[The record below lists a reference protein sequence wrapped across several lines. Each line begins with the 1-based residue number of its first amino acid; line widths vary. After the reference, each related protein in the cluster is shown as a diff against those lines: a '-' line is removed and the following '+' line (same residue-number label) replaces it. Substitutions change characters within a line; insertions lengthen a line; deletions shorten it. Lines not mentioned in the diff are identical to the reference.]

1 MISAE
6 QNDLM
11 TRSGPGTPGGRLLRN
26 YWQPVA
32 LVEEL
37 EPKELEPNELET
49 KRPVKALKVLGQDLV
64 LFRDETGR
72 YGLLDRDCPHRGADL
87 AYGRIED
94 GGLRCAFHGWLFD
107 AGGQCLQTPAE
118 PEGSKLCH
126 RVRQRSYP
134 VVEKSGMLFAW
145 FAEGAPA
152 ALPAFDCF
160 VAPNTHTFAFKG
172 YLECNWLQA
181 LEVGIDPAHASYLHR
196 FFEDEDTSGGYGKQ
210 FRGTSADS
218 EMPIT
223 KVLREFDRPEILIE
237 KTAYGMRLIALR
249 KINASDTHVR
259 VTNLMFPQAFVI
271 PMSAEMT
278 ISQWHV
284 PIDDHHCYWYAIFTS
299 FTGPVDKQTMRD
311 QRLQLYTLPDY
322 KPRINKSN
330 HYGFDADQQRT
341 STFTGMGHDIN
352 VHDQWA
358 VESPGPI
365 QDRTREHLGTTDKGL
380 ILYRKMLVEAI
391 EKAVAGDKPLMVL
404 DEDAAGAMTGP
415 ASIDGIGPADRWN
428 EYWQEADL
436 KRRRASD
443 WAAARLATVHA

>member
-6 QNDLM
+6 QNELM
-11 TRSGPGTPGGRLLRN
+11 TRAGPGTPGGRLLRN

-37 EPKELEPNELET
+37 EG
-49 KRPVKALKVLGQDLV
+49 KRPVRPVRLLGQDLV
-64 LFRDETGR
+64 LFKDETGR

-87 AYGRIED
+87 AYGRRED

-107 AGGQCLQTPAE
+107 VTGQCLQTPAE
-118 PEGSKLCH
+118 PEGSKLAQ
-126 RVRQRSYP
+126 RVRQKSYP

-145 FAEGAPA
+145 LGEGKPSTF
-152 ALPAFDCF
+152 PAFDCF
-160 VAPNTHTFAFKG
+160 VAPGTHTFAFKG
-172 YLECNWLQA
+172 RLECNWLQA

-196 FFEDEDTSGGYGKQ
+196 FFEDEDTSASYGKQ

-218 EMPIT
+218 SMPIT
-223 KVLREFDRPEILIE
+223 KVLREFDRPEISVDR
-237 KTAYGMRLIALR
+237 TDYGMRLIALR
-249 KINASDTHVR
+249 KLSEAHTHVR

-284 PIDDHHCYWYAIFTS
+284 PVDDRNCYWYAIFTS
-299 FTGPVDKQTMRD
+299 FTGPVDKQAMRD

-322 KPRINKSN
+322 KPRVGKAND
-330 HYGFDADQQRT
+330 YGFNPDEQLKAT
-341 STFTGMGHDIN
+341 YTGMGNDIN

-365 QDRTREHLGTTDKGL
+365 QDRTREHLGTTDKG
-380 ILYRKMLVEAI
+380 IIAYRKLLVEAI
-391 EKAVAGDKPLMVL
+391 EKNAAGEKPLMVL
-404 DEDAAGAMTGP
+404 DESAAGELTGP
-415 ASIDGIGPADRWN
+415 PSIDGIGPTGTWN
-428 EYWQEADL
+428 DYWQEADM
-436 KRRRASD
+436 KRRRAST
-443 WAAARLATVHA
+443 WAGARLAKETA

>member
-6 QNDLM
+6 QNELM
-11 TRSGPGTPGGRLLRN
+11 TRAGPGTPGGRLLRN

-37 EPKELEPNELET
+37 EG
-49 KRPVKALKVLGQDLV
+49 KRPVRPVRLLGQDLV
-64 LFRDETGR
+64 LFKDETGR

-87 AYGRIED
+87 AYGRRED

-107 AGGQCLQTPAE
+107 VTGQCLQTPAE
-118 PEGSKLCH
+118 PEGSKLAQ
-126 RVRQRSYP
+126 RVRQKSYP

-145 FAEGAPA
+145 LGEGKPSAF
-152 ALPAFDCF
+152 PAFDCF
-160 VAPNTHTFAFKG
+160 VAPGTHTFAFKG
-172 YLECNWLQA
+172 RLECNWLQA

-196 FFEDEDTSGGYGKQ
+196 FFEDEDTSASYGKQ

-218 EMPIT
+218 SMPIT
-223 KVLREFDRPEILIE
+223 KVLRDFDRPEISVDRTE
-237 KTAYGMRLIALR
+237 YGMRLIALR
-249 KINASDTHVR
+249 KLSEAHTHVR

-284 PIDDHHCYWYAIFTS
+284 PVDDRNCYWYAIFTS
-299 FTGPVDKQTMRD
+299 FTGPVDKQAMRD

-322 KPRINKSN
+322 KPRVGKAND
-330 HYGFDADQQRT
+330 YGFNPDEQLKAT
-341 STFTGMGHDIN
+341 YTGMGNDIN

-365 QDRTREHLGTTDKGL
+365 QDRTREHLGTTDKG
-380 ILYRKMLVEAI
+380 IIAYRKLLVEAI
-391 EKAVAGDKPLMVL
+391 EKSAAGEKPLMVL
-404 DEDAAGAMTGP
+404 DESAAGELTGP
-415 ASIDGIGPADRWN
+415 PSIDGIGPTGAWN
-428 EYWQEADL
+428 DYWQEADM
-436 KRRRASD
+436 KRRRAST
-443 WAAARLATVHA
+443 WAGVRLAKETA